1 MLDVA
6 LFAQDDAL
14 THKLR
19 QALESMDAK
28 VERYTSWLSDS
39 SICGTRQF
47 DLMVVHPMSSVMDL
61 ASTWARGNRW
71 AKPVATIA
79 LMPDQ
84 HMAFAPA
91 LLDAGFDRCL
101 PLSLDNASLCAM
113 VRAVTRRS
121 QGMTTS
127 VCHYGA
133 LSFNH
138 VTHQA
143 SVRDVA
149 VDLTFRE
156 AQVLAILLK
165 RVGQVV
171 SKNRFIEDMAPDDM
185 ALNSN
190 AVEVYIHRLRKKLSH
205 DVLPVRNIKRCGY
218 LLPRYAHA
226 SDGALLSAA
235 ASKAGVDSVW
245 PRNDFVSAHLSV

>member
-113 VRAVTRRS
+113 VRALTRRS

-143 SVRDVA
+143 SVRDIA

-165 RVGQVV
+165 RVG
-171 SKNRFIEDMAPDDM
+171 
-185 ALNSN
+185 
-190 AVEVYIHRLRKKLSH
+190 
-205 DVLPVRNIKRCGY
+205 
-218 LLPRYAHA
+218 
-226 SDGALLSAA
+226 
-235 ASKAGVDSVW
+235 DSVFGIGHHAIPK
-245 PRNDFVSAHLSV
+245 PREGINVVLAHRGASNGCAEARIGSECTMANFKMVVVKI